1 MDRRMPG
8 LLDEFPTVRLLGLD
22 LVAASLPEV
31 AASLARHPLQ
41 DGFRY
46 IVTPN
51 ADHFVRL
58 QADPGALTEIY
69 RLAGA
74 LLLDSRVV
82 CGIGARIGLPMPPVV
97 TGSDLTQTLF
107 EHWIEPDEAITIVG
121 TMPASVARLRARY
134 RLSRV
139 AHHSP
144 PFGFESSPGLVEQCS
159 RFVEAHPARFVF
171 LACGAPR
178 QEILAH
184 DILRRGRATGI
195 GLCIGAAIDQVSGQK
210 TRAPAWVRRNA
221 LEWSWRLAREPRRM
235 GRRYWSNTAIL
246 TMLLSE
252 ADGNRRA
259 PHRDLP
265 R

>member
-1 MDRRMPG
+1 MPG

-31 AASLARHPLQ
+31 AVSLARRSRE

-46 IVTPN
+46 IITPN

-58 QADPGALTEIY
+58 RADPGALAEFY

-82 CGIGARIGLPMPPVV
+82 REIGARIGLPMPPVV
-97 TGSDLTQTLF
+97 TGSDLTQALF
-107 EHWIEPDEAITIVG
+107 DHWIEPDEAITIVG
-121 TMPASVARLRARY
+121 TIPAAVARLRARY
-134 RLSRV
+134 RLSQV

-144 PFGFESSPGLVEQCS
+144 PFGFESSPELVEQCS

-178 QEILAH
+178 QEVLAH
-184 DILRRGRATGI
+184 DILRRGLATGI
-195 GLCIGAAIDQVSGQK
+195 GLCVGAAIDQVSGQEA
-210 TRAPAWVRRNA
+210 RAPAWIRRNA
-221 LEWSWRLAREPRRM
+221 LEWSWRLVREPRRM
-235 GRRYWSNTAIL
+235 GRRYWSDTAIL
-246 TMLLSE
+246 RMLLSE
-252 ADGNRRA
+252 ARGSRRA
-259 PHRDLP
+259 LHRDLP